1 MKKFTVLL
9 IFKMVCWYYSPVIW
23 RLSCGIIDQH
33 NVNLL
38 SRENLGLLNKVDF
51 FTVPADFGIASRL
64 NAPAASRQTWLFVC
78 VIPPLTIF

>member
-9 IFKMVCWYYSPVIW
+9 IFEMVCWYYSPIIR

-33 NVNLL
+33 NVSLIL
-38 SRENLGLLNKVDF
+38 RENLGLLNKSDF

-64 NAPAASRQTWLFVC
+64 NAQAASRQTWLFVC
-78 VIPPLTIF
+78 VIPPPP